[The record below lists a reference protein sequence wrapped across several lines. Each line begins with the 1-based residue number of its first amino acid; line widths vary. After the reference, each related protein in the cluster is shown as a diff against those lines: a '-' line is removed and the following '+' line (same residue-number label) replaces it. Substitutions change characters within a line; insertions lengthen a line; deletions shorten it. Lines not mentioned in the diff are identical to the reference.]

1 MLMTTAEKKFVR
13 NAKTVKT
20 GENGKNDKNEDK
32 NKNLKKSLI

>member
-1 MLMTTAEKKFVR
+1 MTTAKKKVVR
-13 NAKTVKT
+13 NPKTVKT